1 MALHRLLI
9 VDEIAIDP
17 HRYDL
22 TGREAAKLV
31 DQVLGIRFTPQQLAR
46 LRWAGRS
53 PPCVKKIGRV
63 YFEKQSLLAWAR
75 AQISLIGHDGSQRE
89 AAP

>member
-1 MALHRLLI
+1 
-9 VDEIAIDP
+9 
-17 HRYDL
+17 
-22 TGREAAKLV
+22 
-31 DQVLGIRFTPQQLAR
+31 